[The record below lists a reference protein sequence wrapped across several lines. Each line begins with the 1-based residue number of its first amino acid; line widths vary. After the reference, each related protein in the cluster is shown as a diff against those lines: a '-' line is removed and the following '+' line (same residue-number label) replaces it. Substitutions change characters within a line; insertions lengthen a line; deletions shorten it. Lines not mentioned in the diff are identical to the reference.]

1 MNKAKP
7 EKQAKIMRG
16 KSTPRAN
23 LLPTMSEMIKL
34 QAHSLKRAGRMKY

>member
-7 EKQAKIMRG
+7 EKQAKVMRANN
-16 KSTPRAN
+16 TPRAN

-34 QAHSLKRAGRMKY
+34 QAHNMKRAGRIKY